1 MSSKKQTTMITLEN
15 YEEWMCLH
23 VDGELDAEQTQALMA
38 FVAQHPE
45 LKDELALFEATKL
58 MPETKIIFDHKEQ
71 LLQPKSI
78 AFLPFNHWKTW
89 SAAAGVALL
98 LAFGA
103 QQVLNDSKDSSSTIA
118 QIKTPNKTFKN
129 SVPSQTESTTKEI
142 TSFKKH
148 PIQSDPKT
156 LDYQAVEP
164 KTETTEMTALAQ
176 IETPKSILISESKIE
191 LSQPKL
197 LQIEDNLLLASQ
209 EEEKSNWFNSL
220 PIGDEKKE
228 GIKMISNSV
237 LERWEELKATKNKIT
252 NTEFALKIGNKNIIH
267 F

>member
-1 MSSKKQTTMITLEN
+1 MSSKKQTAMITLEN

-23 VDGELDAEQTQALMA
+23 VDGELDAAQTQALMA
-38 FVAQHPE
+38 FVTEHPE
-45 LKDELALFEATKL
+45 LKDELALFEATKFK
-58 MPETKIIFDHKEQ
+58 PETKLIFDQKEQ
-71 LLQPKSI
+71 LLQPKTIS
-78 AFLPFNHWKTW
+78 FLPFNHWKTY

-98 LAFGA
+98 LGFGA
-103 QQVLNDSKDSSSTIA
+103 QQILNDSKDSFSTVA
-118 QIKTPNKTFKN
+118 QIKIPNKTFKK
-129 SVPSQTESTTKEI
+129 SFPLHTESTTKKTRNI
-142 TSFKKH
+142 LNNT
-148 PIQSDPKT
+148 IQSAPKT
-156 LDYQAVEP
+156 LDYQPVEP
-164 KTETTEMTALAQ
+164 KTEITEMTALAQ

-191 LSQPKL
+191 LSQPKV
-197 LQIEDNLLLASQ
+197 LQVEDNLLLASQ

-220 PIGDEKKE
+220 PIGEEKKE

>member
-23 VDGELDAEQTQALMA
+23 VDGELDAAQTQALMA

-45 LKDELALFEATKL
+45 LKDELVQFEATKL
-58 MPETKIIFDHKEQ
+58 TPETKIIFDHKEQ

-78 AFLPFNHWKTW
+78 AFLPFNHWKTY
-89 SAAAGVALL
+89 SAAAGLALL

-103 QQVLNDSKDSSSTIA
+103 QQILNDSTDSTSTVA
-118 QIKTPNKTFKN
+118 QIKLPNKTIKDII
-129 SVPSQTESTTKEI
+129 PSRTESTTKEI
-142 TSFKKH
+142 TSSPKH
-148 PIQSDPKT
+148 IIKSAPKT
-156 LDYQAVEP
+156 FDYQAVEQ
-164 KTETTEMTALAQ
+164 KTETIEMTALAQ
-176 IETPKSILISESKIE
+176 IEIPKSVLISESKIE
-191 LSQPKL
+191 LSQAKML
-197 LQIEDNLLLASQ
+197 YVEDNLLLASQ
-209 EEEKSNWFNSL
+209 EEDKLSWFNSL

-228 GIKMISNSV
+228 GIKVISASV
-237 LERWEELKATKNKIT
+237 LERWEELKTTKNKIT